1 MSNNTTPEGAHQP
14 LDDGGIDADG
24 IPGGAE
30 VTGGM
35 PTPPEL
41 VLTHSSSVCK
51 KVFVDSGNDKTILYV
66 LSIGL
71 EHDNEPQELRPC
83 KRSPTSSD
91 SFEYEVGTTPKQLD
105 TKSND

>member
-51 KVFVDSGNDKTILYV
+51 KVYVDSGNDNIRRWSLLSMSLYV
-66 LSIGL
+66 YFFVRNDTYIA
-71 EHDNEPQELRPC
+71 
-83 KRSPTSSD
+83 
-91 SFEYEVGTTPKQLD
+91 TTYIYML
-105 TKSND
+105 